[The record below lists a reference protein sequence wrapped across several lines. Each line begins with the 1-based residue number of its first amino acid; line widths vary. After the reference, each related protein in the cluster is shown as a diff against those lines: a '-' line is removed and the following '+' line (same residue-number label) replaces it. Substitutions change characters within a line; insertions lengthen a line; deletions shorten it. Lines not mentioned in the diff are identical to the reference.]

1 MEAEDA
7 SIPLAISLW
16 EAHLLI
22 ERGKIASASSPTET
36 FRQWLAFSPI
46 QVIPVT
52 QEIAVLSRSLNFVHA
67 DPAYRYIAVTA
78 FQLKAKLV
86 TVDDLLPQL
95 DWIDKLD
102 GAGPNR
108 F

>member
-7 SIPLAISLW
+7 SILLAISLW

-52 QEIAVLSRSLNFVHA
+52 REIAVLSRSLNFVHA
-67 DPAYRYIAVTA
+67 AGDRFIAATA
-78 FQLKAKLV
+78 FQLKAKLA
-86 TVDDLLPQL
+86 TADELLLQL
-95 DWIDKLD
+95 DCLDKLD
-102 GAGPNR
+102 
-108 F
+108 

>member
-1 MEAEDA
+1 MILVPWD
-7 SIPLAISLW
+7 
-16 EAHLLI
+16 
-22 ERGKIASASSPTET
+22 IA
-36 FRQWLAFSPI
+36 L
-46 QVIPVT
+46 
-52 QEIAVLSRSLNFVHA
+52 LSRSHNFVHA

-102 GAGPNR
+102 GAAPNR